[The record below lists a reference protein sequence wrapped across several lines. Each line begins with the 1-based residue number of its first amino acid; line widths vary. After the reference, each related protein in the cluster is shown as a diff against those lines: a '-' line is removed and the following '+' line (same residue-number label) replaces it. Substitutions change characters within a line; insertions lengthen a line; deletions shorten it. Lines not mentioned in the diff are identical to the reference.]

1 MHVKRERGSLVCNTI
16 LAGGKTFLIDSCQQ
30 FYLKTLNLFLFTIA
44 LYGKKIVCFCFILS
58 EFLAHVNEIILK
70 GKRTTELQIDIIKL
84 LSTVSKDVSTPFCK
98 GEIKGFHQ
106 LKFYS
111 VFSYSTSMRDLL
123 LKTLQI
129 RKIYGNCCGTT
140 VGSEQQHNQD
150 LRDIYKGRRILE
162 FITFYQNALHL
173 TRVHCATFYQNAL
186 RQGQLQ

>member
-1 MHVKRERGSLVCNTI
+1 
-16 LAGGKTFLIDSCQQ
+16 
-30 FYLKTLNLFLFTIA
+30 
-44 LYGKKIVCFCFILS
+44 
-58 EFLAHVNEIILK
+58 
-70 GKRTTELQIDIIKL
+70 
-84 LSTVSKDVSTPFCK
+84 
-98 GEIKGFHQ
+98 
-106 LKFYS
+106 
-111 VFSYSTSMRDLL
+111 MRDLL

-140 VGSEQQHNQD
+140 EGSEQQHSQD

>member
-30 FYLKTLNLFLFTIA
+30 FYLKTVSPFMFTIA
-44 LYGKKIVCFCFILS
+44 LYGKKNSLLPFYFVGVFSSRERNNS
-58 EFLAHVNEIILK
+58 ER
-70 GKRTTELQIDIIKL
+70 KRTTELQIDIIKL

-129 RKIYGNCCGTT
+129 QKIYGNCA
-140 VGSEQQHNQD
+140 E
-150 LRDIYKGRRILE
+150 RP
-162 FITFYQNALHL
+162 
-173 TRVHCATFYQNAL
+173 
-186 RQGQLQ
+186 

>member
-1 MHVKRERGSLVCNTI
+1 MV
-16 LAGGKTFLIDSCQQ
+16 
-30 FYLKTLNLFLFTIA
+30 
-44 LYGKKIVCFCFILS
+44 KKIVCFCFVPS

-129 RKIYGNCCGTT
+129 QKIYGHCCGAT

-150 LRDIYKGRRILE
+150 LRDIYIRGDE
-162 FITFYQNALHL
+162 FSNSSLF
-173 TRVHCATFYQNAL
+173 TRMHCI
-186 RQGQLQ
+186 

>member
-1 MHVKRERGSLVCNTI
+1 MV
-16 LAGGKTFLIDSCQQ
+16 
-30 FYLKTLNLFLFTIA
+30 
-44 LYGKKIVCFCFILS
+44 KKIVCFCFIPS

-129 RKIYGNCCGTT
+129 RKIYGNCCGTI

-186 RQGQLQ
+186 RHRQLQ

>member
-1 MHVKRERGSLVCNTI
+1 MVKKNSLLPFYSVGVFSSRERN
-16 LAGGKTFLIDSCQQ
+16 
-30 FYLKTLNLFLFTIA
+30 N
-44 LYGKKIVCFCFILS
+44 S
-58 EFLAHVNEIILK
+58 EREKNNRA
-70 GKRTTELQIDIIKL
+70 TIDIIKL

-129 RKIYGNCCGTT
+129 QKIYGNCCGAT
-140 VGSEQQHNQD
+140 VGSEQHYNQD

-173 TRVHCATFYQNAL
+173 TTFFTRMHCI
-186 RQGQLQ
+186 